1 MAGSVVRLFE
11 DESPS
16 ESSSAETDR
25 PLTQDWN
32 KFFSGKP
39 VSAQKVRE
47 LVLDLQEA
55 KKLEDV
61 VALIEQA
68 ILHGQ
73 IQPWMYEV
81 LALNME
87 AIGRP
92 REQVV
97 RVLLSSIDF
106 IGDDADAMLILAAN
120 LSKFERHDQA
130 LKLYR
135 NVALAE
141 PMRVESYV
149 MAMNLAERLQDP
161 AAAMWSIPGVLT
173 RAWGKDRQEL
183 HERAERLARQISEQL
198 KESGRPLEAATLMQF
213 TSAARRRDLAAA
225 LEWNGNGDLDL
236 EIIDPTNAV
245 CTPKDA
251 ATPGGL
257 LHIQAGQGPR
267 QEDCREEIVA
277 PFALSGEYRILVKHV
292 SGDIVGKRARLTI
305 LRNAGSPRESKQTQ
319 TIPLTQEGQTI
330 RVLLKTGRL
339 IEPLTVPTAPRSAR
353 RMPAAGGRRIGQL
366 PVGQRGM
373 PAEDPTGAV
382 TGVVGFQPVVQ
393 FIPDGVQL
401 TALALVSGDRRYV
414 RISASPLFTNI
425 TDVFTFTTTGAITGG
440 GNF

>member
-1 MAGSVVRLFE
+1 MWLFE
-11 DESPS
+11 DEKKADAA
-16 ESSSAETDR
+16 SAER
-25 PLTQDWN
+25 EKRLNQDWS
-32 KFFSGKP
+32 KYFTGKKINP
-39 VSAQKVRE
+39 QTVRQ
-47 LVLDLQEA
+47 LVLELQEA
-55 KKLEDV
+55 KRPEDI

-87 AIGRP
+87 TIGRP

-120 LSKFERHDQA
+120 LSKFERYDQA

-135 NVALAE
+135 NVALVD

-149 MAMNLAERLQDP
+149 MGMNLAERLQDP
-161 AAAMWSIPGVLT
+161 AAAMWSIPGVLM
-173 RAWGKDRQEL
+173 RAWGKDRKEL
-183 HERAERLARQISEQL
+183 HERAERLSQQIAEQL
-198 KESGRPLEAATLMQF
+198 KESGRPLEAATLLQL
-213 TSAARRRDLAAA
+213 TSAARQQDLAVT

-236 EIIDPTNAV
+236 EIVDPTGAV
-245 CTPKDA
+245 CTPRQP
-251 ATPGGL
+251 ATPGGV

-267 QEDCREEIVA
+267 QEDCREEAVA
-277 PFALSGEYRILVKHV
+277 PYALSGEYRILVKHV
-292 SGDIVGKRARLTI
+292 SGDVVGKRARLTI
-305 LRNAGSPRESKQTQ
+305 VRQGGSPRESKQTQ
-319 TIPLTQEGQTI
+319 TIPLTQEGQTVRI
-330 RVLLKTGRL
+330 LLKHGRL
-339 IEPLTVPTAPRSAR
+339 AEPLAAPAAPRSAR
-353 RMPAAGGRRIGQL
+353 RLPAAGSRRVGQL
-366 PVGQRGM
+366 RPGQRNM
-373 PAEDPTGAV
+373 PTDDPTGFV
-382 TGVVGFQPVVQ
+382 TGVVGFQPVIQ

-401 TALALVSGDRRYV
+401 SALALVSGDRRYV